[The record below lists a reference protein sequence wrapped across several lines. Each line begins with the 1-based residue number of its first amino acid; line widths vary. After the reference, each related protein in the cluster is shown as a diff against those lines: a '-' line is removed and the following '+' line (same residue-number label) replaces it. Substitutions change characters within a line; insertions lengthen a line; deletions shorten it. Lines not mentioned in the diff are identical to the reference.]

1 MSIRVVLVDDH
12 HIMRKGLKALLE
24 KYADISVV
32 GEAGNGRDALGLIR
46 KTDSDVVVMD
56 VSMPDMNGIEATRQI
71 KEESPFIK
79 VIALSMHS
87 DKLFVEGMLKAGV
100 SGYLLKDCLV
110 EDLANA
116 ICTVI
121 KGEIYLSPKIAATV
135 VKTYL
140 HQLANSNECEQ
151 AILTPRERETLQL
164 IAEGRDTKQ
173 IASRLHVSTKT
184 VEIHRRKIMEK
195 LDLHS
200 IAELT
205 KYAIREGLTGLESF

>member
-1 MSIRVVLVDDH
+1 MDTKKIRVVLVDDH
-12 HIMRKGLKALLE
+12 HIMREGLKALLE
-24 KYADISVV
+24 GRSDISVV
-32 GEAGNGRDALGLIR
+32 GEAGNGRDALSLIR
-46 KTDSDVVVMD
+46 KTGADVVVMD

-71 KEESPFIK
+71 KEEFSDIR

-100 SGYLLKDCLV
+100 GGYLLKDCLL

-116 ICTVI
+116 IYTVV

-140 HQLANSNECEQ
+140 HQLATNNECEQ
-151 AILTPRERETLQL
+151 AFLTPREREILQL

-184 VEIHRRKIMEK
+184 VETHRRKIMEK

-205 KYAIREGLTGLESF
+205 KYAIREGLTGL

>member
-12 HIMRKGLKALLE
+12 HIMRKGLKSLLE
-24 KYADISVV
+24 KNSDISVV
-32 GEAGNGRDALGLIR
+32 GEAGNGREALGRIR
-46 KTDSDVVVMD
+46 KTDSDAVIMD

-71 KEESPFIK
+71 KDEFPCIK

-116 ICTVI
+116 IYTVI

-140 HQLANSNECEQ
+140 HQLANNNDCEQ

-184 VEIHRRKIMEK
+184 VETHRRKIMEK

-205 KYAIREGLTGLESF
+205 KYAIREGLTEL